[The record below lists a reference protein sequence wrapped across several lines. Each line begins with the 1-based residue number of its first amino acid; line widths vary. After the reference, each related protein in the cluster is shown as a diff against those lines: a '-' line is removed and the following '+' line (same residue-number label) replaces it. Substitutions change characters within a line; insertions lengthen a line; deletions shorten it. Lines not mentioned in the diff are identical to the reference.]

1 MFCIFWRD
9 NTFRSELFLSTCAC
23 FQNKTHEAF
32 SRNCNTFFLITY
44 QLTTMHDGRFIRF
57 RKCIRSKN
65 MFYVIAGY
73 WFVCPWTK
81 YFTDFNI
88 NLLKVHFDNGTVQR
102 HIYIHN
108 VLFKVAYQWHAPKT
122 LLKTHY
128 HDHLL
133 FWNKSG

>member
-23 FQNKTHEAF
+23 FHEAF
-32 SRNCNTFFLITY
+32 SRNCNTFFFNYISANDHAWRTFY
-44 QLTTMHDGRFIRF
+44 SIPEMHPFD
-57 RKCIRSKN
+57 KCVLCYR
-65 MFYVIAGY
+65 
-73 WFVCPWTK
+73 WLLVCPWTK

-102 HIYIHN
+102 HMYIHN

-122 LLKTHY
+122 LLKTYY

-133 FWNKSG
+133 FWNKK